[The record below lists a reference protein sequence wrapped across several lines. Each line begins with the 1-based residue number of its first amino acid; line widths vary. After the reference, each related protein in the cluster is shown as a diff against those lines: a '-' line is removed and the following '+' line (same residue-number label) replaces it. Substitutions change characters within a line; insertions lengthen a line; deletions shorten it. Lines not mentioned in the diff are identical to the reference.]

1 MERVEKGNWLE
12 RWSGG
17 CVKEKNEKGIEGG
30 YWRRRL
36 EKGKK
41 GMRCEEVGVEW
52 KEVVWD

>member
-17 CVKEKNEKGIEGG
+17 CVKEKDEKGIEGG

-41 GMRCEEVGVEW
+41 DRG
-52 KEVVWD
+52 